1 MCGGGPSG
9 GGGNKRNRNV
19 VSVREAGF
27 QSPGTTGAGIES
39 GKETFKRSVGLG
51 SQRFAR
57 GMAQLAGAVSGIP
70 GVGTFLASR
79 VGSTVETD
87 ASGRRLAGPQ
97 GPTSDS
103 DRRGE
108 GTALAGGGRPILP
121 IPGQSAAQAT
131 EVKRK
136 KVSAR
141 VTGRK
146 STVLAGRKIA
156 EEQLKTKLGQ

>member
-97 GPTSDS
+97 GRVSDS
-103 DRRGE
+103 DKAGG
-108 GTALAGGGRPILP
+108 GTALSGGKPLIP

>member
-9 GGGNKRNRNV
+9 GGGNKRNKSV
-19 VSVREAGF
+19 VSIREESF
-27 QSPGTTGAGIES
+27 QSPGTS
-39 GKETFKRSVGLG
+39 GGEISRGGETFKRSVSQG

-121 IPGQSAAQAT
+121 PGQSAAQAT

>member
-9 GGGNKRNRNV
+9 GGGNKRNKSV
-19 VSVREAGF
+19 VSIREESF
-27 QSPGTTGAGIES
+27 QSPGTS
-39 GKETFKRSVGLG
+39 GGEISRGGETFKRSVSQG

-57 GMAQLAGAVSGIP
+57 GMAQLAGAISGIP
-70 GVGTFLASR
+70 GVGTLLASQVR
-79 VGSTVETD
+79 STVDTD
-87 ASGRRLAGPQ
+87 ASGKRLVGFSP
-97 GPTSDS
+97 
-103 DRRGE
+103 E
-108 GTALAGGGRPILP
+108 GGGDKGNRPGTVKPLIP